1 MTVVSTK
8 QFNTNQKRYFELA
21 ENEEVRIKRGNSMY
35 RLMYCPL
42 EIHYPEQAIK
52 EPDDD
57 LRRAISMDEL
67 LIFLSLTGAQSQ
79 KSCV

>member
-42 EIHYPEQAIK
+42 EIQYPEQVIK
-52 EPDDD
+52 KPDDD
-57 LRRAISMDEL
+57 LRRAITAEEL
-67 LIFLSLTGAQSQ
+67 LERIHGDIRRKFASRI
-79 KSCV
+79 